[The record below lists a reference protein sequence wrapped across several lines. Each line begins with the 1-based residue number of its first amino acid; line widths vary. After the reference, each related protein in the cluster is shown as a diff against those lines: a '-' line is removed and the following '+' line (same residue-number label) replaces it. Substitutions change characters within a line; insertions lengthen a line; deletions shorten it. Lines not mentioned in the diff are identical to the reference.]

1 MSITKIF
8 INKIREI
15 DRERLNMLAEKI
27 AKKNNKSVSY
37 VKKDMIKNFLKYKIG
52 YTDYFKSDY
61 INLTEEQKKD
71 FLTSKNFINVIA
83 YLNPRQYRIL
93 TLDKIVF
100 NNIMKDYLKRDYLDL
115 RIATTKEIEKFLKGK
130 TTVFAKPT
138 TDFGGHNIEKITVKD
153 IKSVNQLHQK
163 LLENHQY
170 LLENAI
176 IQHKLVQKINPY
188 AVNALRLITLLK
200 DGEAHI
206 IGNTFRIGLDEN
218 HAIQCRDTYM
228 RLTEDGTPACKFVDD
243 DGITYDK
250 HPLTGFDF
258 NSIKKIPYVPEAIE
272 MVKKAALLIP
282 DLRYIGWDVAI
293 TDNGPLIIEGN
304 EFPSY
309 GLIQNHMLNP
319 KNPGHLKQIRDV
331 IGEEEFKKIKL

>member
-1 MSITKIF
+1 MK
-8 INKIREI
+8 N
-15 DRERLNMLAEKI
+15 I
-27 AKKNNKSVSY
+27 AN
-37 VKKDMIKNFLKYKIG
+37 
-52 YTDYFKSDY
+52 
-61 INLTEEQKKD
+61 
-71 FLTSKNFINVIA
+71 
-83 YLNPRQYRIL
+83 YL
-93 TLDKIVF
+93 
-100 NNIMKDYLKRDYLDL
+100 
-115 RIATTKEIEKFLKGK
+115 E
-130 TTVFAKPT
+130 
-138 TDFGGHNIEKITVKD
+138 
-153 IKSVNQLHQK
+153 
-163 LLENHQY
+163 
-170 LLENAI
+170 
-176 IQHKLVQKINPY
+176 
-188 AVNALRLITLLK
+188 
-200 DGEAHI
+200 
-206 IGNTFRIGLDEN
+206 
-218 HAIQCRDTYM
+218 
-228 RLTEDGTPACKFVDD
+228 FVDD